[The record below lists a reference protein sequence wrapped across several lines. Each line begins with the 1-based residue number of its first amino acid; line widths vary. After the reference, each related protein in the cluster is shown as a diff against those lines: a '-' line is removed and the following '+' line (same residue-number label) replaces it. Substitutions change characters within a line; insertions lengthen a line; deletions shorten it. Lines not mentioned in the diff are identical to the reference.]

1 MFRGMGR
8 PRKAAEYRLWQHPN
22 GTWYVLWTA
31 PGGTKRLSTRTTDK
45 RKARKWLDQFQAGLE
60 TPKPPVQLTIDAILD
75 GYLADRKPR
84 VRAYDTLEWACK
96 ALRREIGNL
105 EPGHL
110 SNSVMRK
117 FAKTRQL
124 QGRANGTIIREI
136 VTLRAALKWA
146 KAEDWIEDVP
156 DLPMPVSAPPPRDRW
171 LTKDEVRKLLANAM
185 AFHIKLF

>member
-1 MFRGMGR
+1 
-8 PRKAAEYRLWQHPN
+8 
-22 GTWYVLWTA
+22 
-31 PGGTKRLSTRTTDK
+31 
-45 RKARKWLDQFQAGLE
+45 
-60 TPKPPVQLTIDAILD
+60 
-75 GYLADRKPR
+75 
-84 VRAYDTLEWACK
+84 
-96 ALRREIGNL
+96 
-105 EPGHL
+105 
-110 SNSVMRK
+110 MRK

-185 AFHIKLF
+185 AFHIKLFILLALKTAARRGAILDLCWSQIDMETRRIDYGRGHGNKNRSVVPIDDQLYEALTTAKELACGEYVM